1 MDTILMAVTA
11 ISLAMVVGMAGVLA
25 RMLREERRRSDA
37 RVALLTELASERGG
51 LHHPRADAMASAVAD
66 LALRPAAP
74 AVEAAALFLDHERPS
89 PWPRRLAVVGA
100 MVVIG
105 SIVTFGWSALTRDAG
120 SRAAASASPA
130 QPLELLSLSHAQ
142 EAGSITISGRVQNP
156 RGGQPLVRVDA
167 TVLVFGSDG
176 TLQATGRAPLDIVT
190 LAPGE
195 ESRFVVRVPVTGP
208 PGRYRVAFRG
218 ENDRA
223 LGHIDRR
230 DPDAIARKQEP

>member
-1 MDTILMAVTA
+1 MAVTA

-105 SIVTFGWSALTRDAG
+105 SIVTFGWSALTRDV
-120 SRAAASASPA
+120 SSPAAASASA

-156 RGGQPLVRVDA
+156 RGGQPLVLVDA

-208 PGRYRVAFRG
+208 PARYRVAFRG

>member
-11 ISLAMVVGMAGVLA
+11 VSLAMVVGMAGVLA

-37 RVALLTELASERGG
+37 RVALLTELASERGV
-51 LHHPRADAMASAVAD
+51 LHHPRADSMASAVAD
-66 LALRPAAP
+66 LPLRPAVP
-74 AVEAAALFLDHERPS
+74 AVETAALFLDHERPS

-105 SIVTFGWSALTRDAG
+105 SIVTFGWSALTRDA
-120 SRAAASASPA
+120 SSPAAASASPA
-130 QPLELLSLSHAQ
+130 PPLELLSLSHAQ
-142 EAGSITISGRVQNP
+142 ESGAITISGRVQNP
-156 RGGQPLVRVDA
+156 RGGRPLARVEA

-176 TLQATGRAPLDIVT
+176 ALQATGHAPLEIAT

-195 ESRFVVRVPVTGP
+195 ESPFVVRVPVTGP
-208 PGRYRVAFRG
+208 PARYRVAFRG